1 MLLSII
7 TVAFRNL
14 AGIVKTHASL
24 PHLAQADV
32 ISFEWI
38 VVDGGSNDGTR
49 EYLGNLNGIYNL
61 RFVSE
66 PDNGIY
72 DAMNKGIEMAQGK
85 FALFLNSGDIF
96 HQDAANF
103 VRKLKVQKDNMM
115 ITGDALLDFGDGH
128 KIKRSAKPG
137 WYIYHSLPASHQAM
151 FFPVSGLKKWRYDLE
166 YKVSSDYALAAK
178 MYKAGYAFKKLN
190 GLVSEFSMG
199 GVSTTNNM
207 ELCADAKKVQ
217 RQILHVPG
225 FWAELSWHLREPDN
239 GIYDAMNKGIE
250 MAQGKFALFLNS
262 GDIFHQDAANFVRK
276 LKVQKDNMMITGDAL
291 LDFGDGHK
299 IKRSA
304 KPGWYIYHSL
314 PASHQA
320 MFFPVSGLK
329 KWRYDLEYK
338 VSSDYALAAKMY
350 KAGYAFKKL
359 NGLVS
364 EFSMGGVSTTNNME
378 LCADAK
384 KVQRQILH
392 VPGFWAELSWHLR
405 QRTTSKTKA
414 LYNKS

>member
-1 MLLSII
+1 MELQCLVRFPAD
-7 TVAFRNL
+7 TDDFLRQ
-14 AGIVKTHASL
+14 
-24 PHLAQADV
+24 AQAV
-32 ISFEWI
+32 IAFGKQRALRGVYLCPVFTGE
-38 VVDGGSNDGTR
+38 VYHCVA
-49 EYLGNLNGIYNL
+49 YLGGMNTFASGKEHPFRGEVYSGQVTRRQRENKCVRTNLNGIFNL

-72 DAMNKGIEMAQGK
+72 DAMNKGIAMAQGK

-103 VRKLKVQKDNMM
+103 VRKLKMQKDNVM

-137 WYIYHSLPASHQAM
+137 WYIYHSLPASHQA
-151 FFPVSGLKKWRYDLE
+151 
-166 YKVSSDYALAAK
+166 
-178 MYKAGYAFKKLN
+178 
-190 GLVSEFSMG
+190 
-199 GVSTTNNM
+199 
-207 ELCADAKKVQ
+207 
-217 RQILHVPG
+217 I
-225 FWAELSWHLREPDN
+225 
-239 GIYDAMNKGIE
+239 
-250 MAQGKFALFLNS
+250 
-262 GDIFHQDAANFVRK
+262 
-276 LKVQKDNMMITGDAL
+276 
-291 LDFGDGHK
+291 
-299 IKRSA
+299 
-304 KPGWYIYHSL
+304 
-314 PASHQA
+314 
-320 MFFPVSGLK
+320 FFPVSGLK

-414 LYNKS
+414 LYNKV